1 MKLLHTAD
9 WQLGARFAQFGD
21 KADLMRQ
28 ARLDTLEKALRLA
41 REEKV
46 DAFIAAG
53 DLFDDNHVEES
64 LVTEVVKLFR
74 AYESVPVFILPGNH
88 DPYTGPGCV
97 WEREV
102 FQAASAN
109 VHVFKDAE
117 AIEFAGGYLVASPLR
132 QKLSTVDPSLKLD
145 ELVSDLPTDAIKV
158 GITHGS
164 MDIPSKRQDNDFP
177 INVEAATRVGLS
189 YLAIG
194 HWHGWQTF
202 DQEKIVMPGT
212 PEPDDFAQTNS
223 GFAALV
229 EIDGA
234 GHAKVE
240 QRRVATLT
248 WQHSEIDLAD
258 LDRARQRLDDDFAPL
273 DTDPSNAIARVTLS
287 GRADS
292 AELKE
297 LTEWLTDRTK
307 DFAFF
312 QLRDKSTLTLSEAAL
327 KDLRERSPLLAQVF
341 ADLDRIESMVGS
353 GDVETEISGGDS
365 NLTLDALQG
374 IADAAG
380 IEMRALTPEHINAA
394 RNLILQHLP
403 ENNQ

>member
-21 KADLMRQ
+21 MADRLRQ
-28 ARLDTLEKALRLA
+28 ARLVTLEKALRLA

-53 DLFDDNHVEES
+53 DLFDDNHVEGA
-64 LVTEVVKLFR
+64 LVDKVVKLFK
-74 AYESVPVFILPGNH
+74 EFKSVPIFILPGNH

-97 WEREV
+97 WERDV
-102 FQAASAN
+102 FQAASEN
-109 VHVFKDAE
+109 VHVFKEAE
-117 AIEFAGGYLVASPLR
+117 AVEVDGGYLLASPLR
-132 QKLSTVDPSLKLD
+132 QKVSTVDPSLRLD
-145 ELVSDLPTDAIKV
+145 ELASDLPSDAIKV

-177 INVEAATRVGLS
+177 IHVEAATRAGLN
-189 YLAIG
+189 YLAVG

-202 DQEKIVMPGT
+202 DEGRIVMPGT
-212 PEPDDFAQTNS
+212 PEPDDFSQSNS

-229 EIDGA
+229 EIDAA
-234 GHAKVE
+234 GHASVT
-240 QRRVATLT
+240 QRHVATLT
-248 WQHSEIDLAD
+248 WRHLEIDLVD
-258 LDRARQRLDDDFAPL
+258 LDLARQRLDDDFAAL
-273 DTDPSNAIARVTLS
+273 DADPSNAIVRVTLS
-287 GRADS
+287 GRANS
-292 AELKE
+292 VELKE

-307 DFAFF
+307 DFAFN
-312 QLRDKSTLTLSEAAL
+312 QLRDRSTLALSDAAL
-327 KDLRERSPLLAQVF
+327 KDLRDRSPLLAQVF
-341 ADLDRIESMVGS
+341 ADLDRIESMVGA
-353 GDVETEISGGDS
+353 GDVETEFSVCES
-365 NLTLDALQG
+365 NLTLDALQE

-380 IEMRALTPEHINAA
+380 IEVRALTTEHINAA